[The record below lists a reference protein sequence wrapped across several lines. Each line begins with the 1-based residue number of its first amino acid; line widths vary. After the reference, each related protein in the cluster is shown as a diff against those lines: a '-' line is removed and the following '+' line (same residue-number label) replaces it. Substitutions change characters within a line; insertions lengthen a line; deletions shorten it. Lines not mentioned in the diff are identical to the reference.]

1 MARYLFAW
9 ELGGDYGHL
18 ARLLPVAL
26 ELRARGH
33 EVVFA
38 VRDLMG
44 AEKLLTPHGIRTWR
58 QIALWNDDEL
68 RIVSELLAFR
78 NRAKR
83 EMWKQQARELH
94 ESEHG
99 PLT

>member
-26 ELRARGH
+26 ELRSRGH

-44 AEKLLTPHGIRTWR
+44 AEKLLTPHGIRTY
-58 QIALWNDDEL
+58 QAPLWL
-68 RIVSELLAFR
+68 RKVTKLPDAITYSELLMRFGYLNATALTGIC
-78 NRAKR
+78 RA
-83 EMWKQQARELH
+83 
-94 ESEHG
+94 
-99 PLT
+99 